1 MGKMV
6 ALLKGGK
13 LTQAMLG
20 VALLGAEWV
29 LWLLVLLSVV
39 SVSLL
44 IYKGL
49 FFALMRCPVD
59 EMLRRVRTL
68 LREGKWEEAKKY
80 LTTLRGPEPQ
90 VLLAGLQVYPHGLPS
105 MEDAMLAEKIRM
117 RMQLEKGISFLG
129 TLGSNAPFI
138 GLFGTVLEIIRSF
151 RDLAA
156 NKNDINVVMVGI
168 SGALVATA
176 MGLLVAIPAVMGFN
190 FYNRL
195 VRSRMSRVDV
205 VVQEILSVLKEKPDS
220 LLQEGGA

>member
-1 MGKMV
+1 MGKIV

-20 VALLGAEWV
+20 VALVGAEWV
-29 LWLLVLLSVV
+29 LWLLVLLSVASV
-39 SVSLL
+39 SVLL
-44 IYKGL
+44 YKGV

-59 EMLRRVRTL
+59 ELLRRVRVL
-68 LREGKWEEAKKY
+68 LRQGKVTDAMQY
-80 LTTLRGPEPQ
+80 LRTLRGPEPQ
-90 VLLAGLQVYPHGLPS
+90 VLLAGLQVYEHGLAS
-105 MEDAMLAEKIRM
+105 MEDAMTAEKIRM
-117 RMQLEKGISFLG
+117 RMQLEKGIGFLG

-176 MGLLVAIPAVMGFN
+176 MGLLVAIPAVIGFN
-190 FYNRL
+190 FYNRF
-195 VRSRMSRVDV
+195 VRNRMSRVDAV
-205 VVQEILSVLKEKPDS
+205 IQDVLSVLKEQTVVSPS
-220 LLQEGGA
+220 AGEA